1 MAEAPAAR
9 EVVGTRALPLPVR
22 RFLQTETSG
31 GVALVVAAL
40 VALAWANS
48 PWHGSY
54 EDLWHTRVT
63 LQVGSLGIDDELGH
77 VVNDGLMAL
86 FFLVVGLEIK
96 RELVVGELRSWRV
109 AALPAIAA
117 AGGMVVPAALYALFN
132 FGGEGGSGWGIPM
145 ATDIAFAVGVLAL
158 LGPRVP
164 SALKLFLLTL
174 AVVDDIGAIL
184 VIAVAYTED
193 LDLAALGVAAGAI
206 VAALVCI
213 RLRIWSPSVYVVLGV
228 VCWLATYE
236 SGLHAT
242 LAGVAFGLLT
252 PAQPLA
258 PADVARDWA
267 ADMSDEPTAAEMR
280 SLTAVARETVSVAE
294 RVQHQLHP
302 LASFV
307 VVPVFAL
314 ANAGVRLSGDV
325 LSGPG
330 AGRVTA
336 GVVVGLVVGKL
347 AGVAGATA
355 LAVRFGMSRL
365 PAGVSWAQLLGVA
378 GVAGVGFTVSLY
390 ITELAFGDQPRL
402 EDTAKF
408 AVLVASVVA
417 SALGAGV
424 LALAG
429 RRSPSPAPPA
439 PGHAALDRGR

>member
-9 EVVGTRALPLPVR
+9 EAVGTRALPLAVR

-31 GVALVVAAL
+31 GVVLVIAAVVALV
-40 VALAWANS
+40 WANS

-63 LQVGSLGIDDELGH
+63 LQVGSVGIDDDLGH

-96 RELVVGELRSWRV
+96 RELVVGELRSWRA
-109 AALPAIAA
+109 AALPMIAA

-132 FGGEGGSGWGIPM
+132 LGGAGSSGWGIPM

-174 AVVDDIGAIL
+174 AVVDDVGAIL
-184 VIAVAYTED
+184 VIAIAYTED
-193 LDLAALGVAAGAI
+193 LGLAALGVAAGAI
-206 VAALVCI
+206 VAALVCL
-213 RLRIWSPSVYVVLGV
+213 RLRIWSPMLYVPLGV

-267 ADMSDEPTAAEMR
+267 TDMSDEPTAAEMR

-302 LASFV
+302 ITSFV
-307 VVPVFAL
+307 VIPVFAL
-314 ANAGVRLSGDV
+314 ANAGVELTGDALSGV
-325 LSGPG
+325 G
-330 AGRVTA
+330 AGRVA
-336 GVVVGLVVGKL
+336 VGVVVGLVIGKL
-347 AGVAGATA
+347 AGIAGATA
-355 LAVRFGMSRL
+355 LAVRFGLSRL
-365 PAGVSWAQLLGVA
+365 PAGVSWAQFLGVA
-378 GVAGVGFTVSLY
+378 GVAGVGFTVSLF
-390 ITELAFGDQPRL
+390 ISELAFEDQPRL
-402 EDTAKF
+402 EDAAKL

-417 SALGAGV
+417 SVVGAAV
-424 LALAG
+424 FALAG

-439 PGHAALDRGR
+439 DERAALHRAR